1 MGAKLQYLYQ
11 QSHLFKQKI
20 QKRDTVFDVVNS
32 FRKKSTFSVKAS
44 TIPVKCPLGSAALFA
59 KNSFGKTPVNH
70 IRKNIK
76 NCPLGSAAWLV
87 QESPKRPVFINFP
100 TYFRPCIKRPVA
112 KGLRAICKVVS
123 DLKMVGSFR
132 TFFLQKVCSCCI
144 FAL

>member
-76 NCPLGSAAWLV
+76 NCPLGSAAWHAKNLN
-87 QESPKRPVFINFP
+87 QEKTDKKVINSSIHQFIKCPFQNSRFLG
-100 TYFRPCIKRPVA
+100 A
-112 KGLRAICKVVS
+112 
-123 DLKMVGSFR
+123 SF
-132 TFFLQKVCSCCI
+132 FILYI
-144 FAL
+144 IYYII